1 MFEELKIEDLN
12 FVKTSSGFG
21 PAFTNPSFTD
31 QFDGRFFKPYNK
43 RERIGRLVELNFA

>member
-1 MFEELKIEDLN
+1 MFADLKLEDLN

-21 PAFTNPSFTD
+21 PAFNAPSFND

-43 RERIGRLVELNFA
+43 REKLTKLVEFSMM

>member
-12 FVKTSSGFG
+12 FVKTTSGFG
-21 PAFTNPSFTD
+21 PAFTSLTFTD

-43 RERIGRLVELNFA
+43 RERIGRLVELNFS